1 MILPPIT
8 DPTKLIVDTY
18 GDEVQGKSGYSDR
31 WILVSV
37 FMLAIG
43 GVLAV
48 FSSIAYFAELK
59 NTTAHTLVL
68 GHLVKVFI
76 AFLVMVIFSK
86 INYRIVMKLSFPFLI
101 LSWVLLIVVAVSGTE
116 VWGARRFLNVGGF
129 SFQPSSMALVTL
141 LVHLTVMIERKVM
154 EGTIKSF
161 SKSFVPMMV
170 YIVITCGLIGIE
182 DFSSAGVLMALC
194 MILMFLGG
202 VSKLHLGA
210 MILIGVLGASVL
222 VMSSEARVSRITNYV
237 DQVIRINSD
246 ELDAG
251 AGYQSQQAHIAIAR
265 GQLIGVGIGKS
276 AQRDFLPAPYNDFIY
291 AIIAEEYGLLGAG
304 LILILYT
311 LILFRGIVYVAR
323 NAGTLSAQL
332 LATIFTLAFVSY
344 GFVNAAVATGLFPVT
359 GLPMPFVS
367 YGGSSMMFSGLMIG
381 TILNISKKNA
391 TPKKNLF

>member
-1 MILPPIT
+1 MVLPPIT
-8 DPTKLIVDTY
+8 DPTKLIVDTT
-18 GDEVQGKSGYSDR
+18 GDEVQGRSGYSDR

-37 FMLAIG
+37 VMLAMG

-59 NTTAHTLVL
+59 DTTAQSLVL
-68 GHLVKVFI
+68 GHLVKLLI
-76 AFLVMVIFSK
+76 AFFVMVIFSK
-86 INYRIVMKLSFPFLI
+86 INYRIVMKLSFPL
-101 LSWVLLIVVAVSGTE
+101 LLMSWVLLIVVAVSGAE
-116 VWGARRFLNVGGF
+116 VWGARRFINVGGF
-129 SFQPSSMALVTL
+129 SFQPSSMALVAL
-141 LVHLTVMIERKVM
+141 LIHLTVMVERKVM
-154 EGTIKSF
+154 AGTIKSF

-182 DFSSAGVLMALC
+182 DFSSAGVLMMLC
-194 MILMFLGG
+194 MVLMFIGG
-202 VSKLHLGA
+202 VSKLHLGT
-210 MILIGVLGASVL
+210 MVLIGVLGGSAL
-222 VMSSEARVSRITNYV
+222 VMSSDARVSRITNYV
-237 DQVIRINSD
+237 DQVIKINSE

-265 GQLIGVGIGKS
+265 GQIFGVGIGKS

-291 AIIAEEYGLLGAG
+291 AIIAEEYGLVGAG

-311 LILFRGIVYVAR
+311 LILIRGIVYVAR

-367 YGGSSMMFSGLMIG
+367 YGGSSMLFSGLMIG
-381 TILNISKKNA
+381 TVLNISKKNA

>member
-1 MILPPIT
+1 MVLPSIT
-8 DPTKLIVDTY
+8 DPTKLIVDTS
-18 GDEVQGKSGYSDR
+18 GDEVQGRSGYSDR

-37 FMLAIG
+37 VMLAIG

-59 NTTAHTLVL
+59 DTTAQSLVL
-68 GHLVKVFI
+68 GHLVKLLI
-76 AFLVMVIFSK
+76 AFFVMVIFSK
-86 INYRIVMKLSFPFLI
+86 INYRIVMKLSFPLLLI
-101 LSWVLLIVVAVSGTE
+101 SWVLLIVVAVSGAE
-116 VWGARRFLNVGGF
+116 VWGARRFINVGGF
-129 SFQPSSMALVTL
+129 SFQPSSMALVAL
-141 LVHLTVMIERKVM
+141 LIHLTVMVERKVM
-154 EGTIKSF
+154 AGTIKSF
-161 SKSFVPMMV
+161 SKAFVPMMV

-182 DFSSAGVLMALC
+182 DFSSAGVLMMLC
-194 MILMFLGG
+194 VVLMFIGG
-202 VSKLHLGA
+202 VSKLHLGT
-210 MILIGVLGASVL
+210 MVLIGVLGGSAL
-222 VMSSEARVSRITNYV
+222 VMTSDARVSRITNYV
-237 DQVIRINSD
+237 DQVIKINSD

-265 GQLIGVGIGKS
+265 GQIFGVGIGKS

-291 AIIAEEYGLLGAG
+291 AIIAEEYGLVGAG

-311 LILFRGIVYVAR
+311 LILIRGIVYVAR

-367 YGGSSMMFSGLMIG
+367 YGGSSMLFSGLMIG
-381 TILNISKKNA
+381 TVLNISKKNA

>member
-8 DPTKLIVDTY
+8 DPTKLIVDTS

-59 NTTAHTLVL
+59 NTTAHTLVF

-86 INYRIVMKLSFPFLI
+86 INYRIVMKLSFPVLI

-116 VWGARRFLNVGGF
+116 VWGARRFLNIGGF
-129 SFQPSSMALVTL
+129 SFQPSSMALVAL
-141 LVHLTVMIERKVM
+141 LVHLIVMIERKVM

-194 MILMFLGG
+194 MVLMFLGG

-237 DQVIRINSD
+237 DQVIKINSD

>member
-1 MILPPIT
+1 MVLPPIT
-8 DPTKLIVDTY
+8 DPTKLIVDTS
-18 GDEVQGKSGYSDR
+18 GDEVQGRSGYSDR

-37 FMLAIG
+37 VMLAIG

-59 NTTAHTLVL
+59 DTTAQSLVL
-68 GHLVKVFI
+68 GHLVKLLI
-76 AFLVMVIFSK
+76 AFFVMVIFSK
-86 INYRIVMKLSFPFLI
+86 INYRIVMKLSFPL
-101 LSWVLLIVVAVSGTE
+101 LLMSWGLLMVVAVSGAE
-116 VWGARRFLNVGGF
+116 VWGARRFINVGGF
-129 SFQPSSMALVTL
+129 SFQPSSMALVAL
-141 LVHLTVMIERKVM
+141 LIHLTVMIEKKVM
-154 EGTIKSF
+154 AGTIKSF

-170 YIVITCGLIGIE
+170 YIMITCGLIGIE
-182 DFSSAGVLMALC
+182 DFSSAGVLMMLC
-194 MILMFLGG
+194 MVLMFIGG
-202 VSKLHLGA
+202 VSKLHLGT
-210 MILIGVLGASVL
+210 MVLIGVLGGSAL
-222 VMSSEARVSRITNYV
+222 VMTSDARVSRITNYV
-237 DQVIRINSD
+237 DQVIKINSE

-265 GQLIGVGIGKS
+265 GQTFGVGIGKS

-291 AIIAEEYGLLGAG
+291 AIIAEEYGLVGAG

-311 LILFRGIVYVAR
+311 LILIRGIVYVAR
-323 NAGTLSAQL
+323 NAGALSAQL

-367 YGGSSMMFSGLMIG
+367 YGGSSMLFSGLMIG
-381 TILNISKKNA
+381 TVLNISKKNA

>member
-1 MILPPIT
+1 MVLPPIT
-8 DPTKLIVDTY
+8 DPTKLIVDTS
-18 GDEVQGKSGYSDR
+18 GDEVQGRSGYSDR

-37 FMLAIG
+37 VMLAMG

-59 NTTAHTLVL
+59 DTTAQSLVL
-68 GHLVKVFI
+68 GHLVKLLI
-76 AFLVMVIFSK
+76 AFFVMVIFSK
-86 INYRIVMKLSFPFLI
+86 INYRIVMKLSFPL
-101 LSWVLLIVVAVSGTE
+101 LLVSWVLLIVVAVSGAE
-116 VWGARRFLNVGGF
+116 VWGARRFINVGGF
-129 SFQPSSMALVTL
+129 SFQPSSMALVAL
-141 LVHLTVMIERKVM
+141 LIHLTVMVERKVM
-154 EGTIKSF
+154 AGTIKSF

-182 DFSSAGVLMALC
+182 DFSSAGVLMMLC
-194 MILMFLGG
+194 MVLMFIGG
-202 VSKLHLGA
+202 VSKLHLGT
-210 MILIGVLGASVL
+210 MVLIGVLGGSAL
-222 VMSSEARVSRITNYV
+222 VMTSDARVSRITNYV
-237 DQVIRINSD
+237 DQVIKINSE

-265 GQLIGVGIGKS
+265 GQIFGVGIGKS

-291 AIIAEEYGLLGAG
+291 AIIAEEYGLMGAG

-311 LILFRGIVYVAR
+311 LILIRGIVYVAR

-367 YGGSSMMFSGLMIG
+367 YGGSSMLFSGLMIG
-381 TILNISKKNA
+381 TVLNISKKNA

>member
-1 MILPPIT
+1 MVLPPIT
-8 DPTKLIVDTY
+8 DPTKLIVDTS
-18 GDEVQGKSGYSDR
+18 GDEVQGRSGYSDR
-31 WILVSV
+31 WILVSIV
-37 FMLAIG
+37 MLAMG

-59 NTTAHTLVL
+59 DTTAQSLVL
-68 GHLVKVFI
+68 GHLVKLLI
-76 AFLVMVIFSK
+76 AFFVMVIFSK
-86 INYRIVMKLSFPFLI
+86 INYRIVMKLSFPL
-101 LSWVLLIVVAVSGTE
+101 LLVSWVLLIVVAVSGAE
-116 VWGARRFLNVGGF
+116 VWGARRFINVGGF
-129 SFQPSSMALVTL
+129 SFQPSSMALVAL
-141 LVHLTVMIERKVM
+141 LIHLTVMVERKVM
-154 EGTIKSF
+154 AGTIKSF

-182 DFSSAGVLMALC
+182 DFSSAGVLMMLC
-194 MILMFLGG
+194 MVLMFIGG
-202 VSKLHLGA
+202 VSKLHLGT
-210 MILIGVLGASVL
+210 MVLIGVLGGSAL
-222 VMSSEARVSRITNYV
+222 VMTSDARVSRITNYV
-237 DQVIRINSD
+237 DQVIKINSE

-265 GQLIGVGIGKS
+265 GQIFGVGIGKS

-291 AIIAEEYGLLGAG
+291 AIIAEEYGLIGAG

-311 LILFRGIVYVAR
+311 LILIRGIVYVAR

-367 YGGSSMMFSGLMIG
+367 YGGSSMLFSGLMIG
-381 TILNISKKNA
+381 TVLNISKKNA

>member
-1 MILPPIT
+1 MVLPPIT
-8 DPTKLIVDTY
+8 DPTKLIVDTT
-18 GDEVQGKSGYSDR
+18 GDEVQGRSGYSDR

-37 FMLAIG
+37 VMLAMG

-59 NTTAHTLVL
+59 DTTAQSLVL
-68 GHLVKVFI
+68 GHLVKLLI
-76 AFLVMVIFSK
+76 AFFVMVIFSK
-86 INYRIVMKLSFPFLI
+86 INYRIIMKLSFPL
-101 LSWVLLIVVAVSGTE
+101 LLMSWILLIVVAVSGAE
-116 VWGARRFLNVGGF
+116 VWGARRFINVGGF
-129 SFQPSSMALVTL
+129 SFQPSSMALVAL
-141 LVHLTVMIERKVM
+141 LIHLTVMVERKVM
-154 EGTIKSF
+154 AGTIKSF
-161 SKSFVPMMV
+161 SKAFVPMMV

-182 DFSSAGVLMALC
+182 DFSSAGVLMMLC
-194 MILMFLGG
+194 MVLMFIGG
-202 VSKLHLGA
+202 VSKLHLGT
-210 MILIGVLGASVL
+210 MILIGVLGGSAL
-222 VMSSEARVSRITNYV
+222 VMTSDARVSRITNYV
-237 DQVIRINSD
+237 DQVIKINSE

-265 GQLIGVGIGKS
+265 GQIFGVGIGKS

-291 AIIAEEYGLLGAG
+291 AIIAEEYGLMGAG

-311 LILFRGIVYVAR
+311 LILIRGIVYVAR

-367 YGGSSMMFSGLMIG
+367 YGGSSMLFSGLMIG
-381 TILNISKKNA
+381 TVLNISKKNA

>member
-1 MILPPIT
+1 MVLPPIT
-8 DPTKLIVDTY
+8 DPTKLIVDTS
-18 GDEVQGKSGYSDR
+18 GDEVQGRSGYSDR

-37 FMLAIG
+37 VMLAIG

-59 NTTAHTLVL
+59 DTTAQSLVL
-68 GHLVKVFI
+68 GHLVKLLI
-76 AFLVMVIFSK
+76 AFFVMVIFSK
-86 INYRIVMKLSFPFLI
+86 INYRIVMKLSFPL
-101 LSWVLLIVVAVSGTE
+101 LLMSWVLLIVVAVSGAE
-116 VWGARRFLNVGGF
+116 VWGARRFINVGGF
-129 SFQPSSMALVTL
+129 SFQPSSMALVAL
-141 LVHLTVMIERKVM
+141 LIHLTVMVERKVM
-154 EGTIKSF
+154 AGTIKSF

-182 DFSSAGVLMALC
+182 DFSSAGVLMMLC
-194 MILMFLGG
+194 MVLMFIGG
-202 VSKLHLGA
+202 VSKLHLGT
-210 MILIGVLGASVL
+210 MVLIGVLGGSAL
-222 VMSSEARVSRITNYV
+222 VMTSDARVSRITNYV
-237 DQVIRINSD
+237 DQVIKINSD

-265 GQLIGVGIGKS
+265 GQIFGVGIGKS
-276 AQRDFLPAPYNDFIY
+276 TQRDFLPAPYNDFIY

-311 LILFRGIVYVAR
+311 LILIRGIVYVAR

-367 YGGSSMMFSGLMIG
+367 YGGSSMLFSGLMIG
-381 TILNISKKNA
+381 TVLNISKKNA

>member
-1 MILPPIT
+1 MVLPPIT
-8 DPTKLIVDTY
+8 DPTKLIVDTS
-18 GDEVQGKSGYSDR
+18 GDEVQGRSGYSDR

-37 FMLAIG
+37 VMLAIG

-59 NTTAHTLVL
+59 DTTAQSLVL
-68 GHLVKVFI
+68 GHLVKLLI
-76 AFLVMVIFSK
+76 AFFVMVIFSK
-86 INYRIVMKLSFPFLI
+86 INYRIVMKLSFPL
-101 LSWVLLIVVAVSGTE
+101 LLMSWILLIVVAVSGAE
-116 VWGARRFLNVGGF
+116 VWGARRFINVGGF
-129 SFQPSSMALVTL
+129 SFQPSSMALVAL
-141 LVHLTVMIERKVM
+141 LIHLTVMVERKVM
-154 EGTIKSF
+154 AGTIKSF
-161 SKSFVPMMV
+161 SKAFVPMMV

-182 DFSSAGVLMALC
+182 DFSSAGVLMMLC
-194 MILMFLGG
+194 MVLMFIGG
-202 VSKLHLGA
+202 VSKLHLGT
-210 MILIGVLGASVL
+210 MILIGVLGGSAL
-222 VMSSEARVSRITNYV
+222 VMTSDARVSRITNYV
-237 DQVIRINSD
+237 DHVIKINSD

-265 GQLIGVGIGKS
+265 GQIFGVGIGKS

-291 AIIAEEYGLLGAG
+291 AIIAEEYGILGAG

-311 LILFRGIVYVAR
+311 LILIRGIVYVAR

-367 YGGSSMMFSGLMIG
+367 YGGSSMLFSGLMIG
-381 TILNISKKNA
+381 TVLNISKKNA

>member
-8 DPTKLIVDTY
+8 DPTKLIVDTS
-18 GDEVQGKSGYSDR
+18 GDEVQGRSGYSDR

-59 NTTAHTLVL
+59 NTTAHSLVL
-68 GHLVKVFI
+68 GHLVKVLI

-86 INYRIVMKLSFPFLI
+86 INYRILMKLSFPVLVF
-101 LSWVLLIVVAVSGTE
+101 SWILLIVVSVSGAE
-116 VWGARRFLNVGGF
+116 VWGARRFISVGGF
-129 SFQPSSMALVTL
+129 SFQPSTMALVAL
-141 LVHLTVMIERKVM
+141 LVHITGMVEKKVM
-154 EGTIKSF
+154 AGTIKSF

-170 YIVITCGLIGIE
+170 YVVITCGLIGIE

-194 MILMFLGG
+194 MVLMFIGG
-202 VSKLHLGA
+202 VSKLHLGT
-210 MILIGVLGASVL
+210 MVLIGLLGGSAL
-222 VMSSEARVSRITNYV
+222 VMTSDARVSRITNYV
-237 DQVIRINSD
+237 DQVIKINSE
-246 ELDAG
+246 ELDSG

-265 GQLIGVGIGKS
+265 GQLLGVGIGKS
-276 AQRDFLPAPYNDFIY
+276 AQRDFLPAPYNDFIF
-291 AIIAEEYGLLGAG
+291 AIIAEEYGLIGAG

-311 LILFRGIVYVAR
+311 LILIRGIVYVAR

-367 YGGSSMMFSGLMIG
+367 YGGTSMLFSGLMIG
-381 TILNISKKNA
+381 TVLNISKKNA

>member
-1 MILPPIT
+1 MVLPPIT
-8 DPTKLIVDTY
+8 DPTKLIVDTS
-18 GDEVQGKSGYSDR
+18 GDEVQGRSGYSDR

-37 FMLAIG
+37 VMLAMG

-59 NTTAHTLVL
+59 DTTAQSLVL
-68 GHLVKVFI
+68 GHLVKLLI
-76 AFLVMVIFSK
+76 AFFVMVIFSK
-86 INYRIVMKLSFPFLI
+86 INYRIIMKLSFPL
-101 LSWVLLIVVAVSGTE
+101 LLMSWVLLIVVAVSGAE
-116 VWGARRFLNVGGF
+116 VWGARRFINVGGF
-129 SFQPSSMALVTL
+129 SFQPSSMALVAL
-141 LVHLTVMIERKVM
+141 LIHLTVMVERKVM
-154 EGTIKSF
+154 AGTIKSF
-161 SKSFVPMMV
+161 SKAFVPMMV

-182 DFSSAGVLMALC
+182 DFSSAGVLMMLC
-194 MILMFLGG
+194 MVLMFIGG
-202 VSKLHLGA
+202 VSKLHLGT
-210 MILIGVLGASVL
+210 MVLIGVLGGSAL
-222 VMSSEARVSRITNYV
+222 VMSSDARVSRITNYV
-237 DQVIRINSD
+237 DQVIKINSE

-265 GQLIGVGIGKS
+265 GQIFGVGIGKS

-291 AIIAEEYGLLGAG
+291 AIIAEEYGLMGAG

-311 LILFRGIVYVAR
+311 LILIRGIVYVAR

-367 YGGSSMMFSGLMIG
+367 YGGSSMLFSGLMIG
-381 TILNISKKNA
+381 TVLNISKKNA